1 MAMQSATTDVKST
14 AGLKATED
22 DFDIVPEGVARVA
35 LSTGSS
41 GSVVMTPVA
50 GDDNSDTKYFQCSKC
65 GVNHEWMVTTFIWF
79 TPDTLSD

>member
-1 MAMQSATTDVKST
+1 MAKSDVKST
-14 AGLKATED
+14 AGLKAPED
-22 DFDIVPEGVARVA
+22 DFDIVPCRVA